1 MKVVIKNANDKDTPV
16 IGEPLYFLFPEERPE
31 EGGEGEGAEEGGGG
45 EWTEEEVEGEI
56 KFNLSDPSGFKEIIE
71 EDPEK
76 NPEETP
82 SIPEENPE
90 TIFGY
95 SITLKEIPTN
105 PTSPLEESIN
115 KSCTFYY
122 DYKGGENFPIYL
134 KINKKTH
141 DQIDSID
148 SNYNY
153 EIFWKKILD
162 PSILYIYKKDQK
174 NYLYYTEKKNK
185 IAFDSTITGATFTKE
200 SQILNLTN
208 LDNEENFFVPE
219 LNNLEII
226 GFEKENSLNEKILQT
241 IPLNSKMIFSNDT
254 EKYIFSLVA
263 EEKEKIPLDFFIKNI
278 DITNGE
284 NPPSGGGGDGTEEGG
299 TGGDGTEEGV

>member
-1 MKVVIKNANDKDTPV
+1 MNMKVIIKNANDKDTPA
-16 IGEPLYFLFPEERPE
+16 IGEPLYFLFPEEGT
-31 EGGEGEGAEEGGGG
+31 EGGEEGGAEEGGG
-45 EWTEEEVEGEI
+45 EWIEEEIQGEI

-71 EDPEK
+71 GDPE
-76 NPEETP
+76 NPEGSPEETP
-82 SIPEENPE
+82 SIPEENLE

-162 PSILYIYKKDQK
+162 P
-174 NYLYYTEKKNK
+174 
-185 IAFDSTITGATFTKE
+185 
-200 SQILNLTN
+200 
-208 LDNEENFFVPE
+208 
-219 LNNLEII
+219 
-226 GFEKENSLNEKILQT
+226 
-241 IPLNSKMIFSNDT
+241 
-254 EKYIFSLVA
+254 
-263 EEKEKIPLDFFIKNI
+263 
-278 DITNGE
+278 
-284 NPPSGGGGDGTEEGG
+284 
-299 TGGDGTEEGV
+299 